1 MTLASDPRRRVP
13 RTDAVLAEPQIALAV
28 ARLGR
33 ALVKDAVAGAQD
45 PATPPVRLEEVATA
59 IPGARLE
66 VLDDAAHLA
75 PAEQP
80 ERTAELVRALVFGEG
95 ER

>member
-33 ALVKDAVAGAQD
+33 ALVKDAVAGAQNRVRSGEIAPEAVAD
-45 PATPPVRLEEVATA
+45 AVLDALPATAASPSTATARGAPASSPPVCWPRC
-59 IPGARLE
+59 
-66 VLDDAAHLA
+66 
-75 PAEQP
+75 
-80 ERTAELVRALVFGEG
+80 
-95 ER
+95 